1 VEEVAQLGAQ
11 LPILIR
17 GIYYEGWDPT
27 GTPLKL
33 RHKEEFLA
41 RIAQELEG
49 SGAADSESVARA
61 VFGVLAARVTSGEIE
76 DVKHVLPAEVR
87 QLWP

>member
-27 GTPLKL
+27 GAPLKL